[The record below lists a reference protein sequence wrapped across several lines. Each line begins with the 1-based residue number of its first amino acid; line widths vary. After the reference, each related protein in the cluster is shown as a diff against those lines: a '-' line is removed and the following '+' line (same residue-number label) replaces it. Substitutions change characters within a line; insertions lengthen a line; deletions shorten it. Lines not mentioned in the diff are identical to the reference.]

1 MLRIVVLA
9 AIMAACASCKPG
21 APDDPFGHGAST
33 STAPGRG
40 PMRRSASAPN
50 EVLAGKHRAPVKLE
64 GRIPVPGGS
73 AIVYTYGRLQSHLGE
88 RAAAGHD
95 VVAELAA
102 ERQRCDD
109 ARAALAPGERE
120 WIEAEYP
127 SCEALA
133 ATTLF
138 GDDSLVPE
146 CKTLAVAYFDADGTL
161 LSQVD
166 VGGPCVWKLGS
177 LEAYD
182 LTPEPDAELM
192 LIAMFERFGELTGGG
207 WGRTR
212 EATSLHVLAIHPG
225 VELALQLE
233 VDLGESSAG
242 DKCNTGIER
251 SARVAGVGVLEVYS
265 RPWNDCTQAP
275 CIDAAEAE
283 EAEAAGEPV
292 EEELPSCQVEP
303 VTAAR
308 TRWVPDER
316 SWTVLEEFAY
326 EGTQLPDGIQR

>member
-1 MLRIVVLA
+1 MLRIVVFA
-9 AIMAACASCKPG
+9 AIVPACASCKPG
-21 APDDPFGHGAST
+21 APDDPIGYGAST
-33 STAPGRG
+33 SNAPGRG
-40 PMRRSASAPN
+40 PVRRSASAPN

-73 AIVYTYGRLQSHLGE
+73 AIVYTYGRLQSYLGE

-102 ERQRCDD
+102 EQQRCNDE
-109 ARAALAPGERE
+109 RAALDPSQRE
-120 WIEAEYP
+120 WVEAEYP

-138 GDDSLVPE
+138 GDDQLVPE
-146 CKTLAVAYFDADGTL
+146 CKALAVAYFDADGTL

-166 VGGPCVWKLGS
+166 VGDPCVWKLGS

-192 LIAMFERFGELTGGG
+192 LIATFERFGELTGG

-212 EATSLHVLAIHPG
+212 EATSLHVLAIQPG
-225 VELALQLE
+225 VELTLQLE
-233 VDLGESSAG
+233 VDLGESAA
-242 DKCNTGIER
+242 DDDCNTGIER
-251 SARVAGVGVLEVYS
+251 SARVAGVGVLEVFS
-265 RPWNDCTQAP
+265 QPWNDCTREP
-275 CIDAAEAE
+275 CLGAAEAE
-283 EAEAAGEPV
+283 EAEAAGEPMV
-292 EEELPSCQVEP
+292 EELPICHVEP

-308 TRWVPDER
+308 TRWVPEER

>member
-1 MLRIVVLA
+1 MPRAVVLA
-9 AIMAACASCKPG
+9 AIVSACISCKPG

-33 STAPGRG
+33 SKVPGRG
-40 PMRRSASAPN
+40 PMRRSAGAPN
-50 EVLAGKHRAPVKLE
+50 EVLAGKHRAPVTLE
-64 GRIPVPGGS
+64 GRIPVSGGS
-73 AIVYTYGRLQSHLGE
+73 AIVYTYGRLQSYLGE
-88 RAAAGHD
+88 RSAAGHD

-102 ERQRCDD
+102 EQQRCDD
-109 ARAALAPGERE
+109 ERAALDPGERE
-120 WIEAEYP
+120 WIEAEYQ
-127 SCEALA
+127 SCEAIA

-146 CKTLAVAYFDADGTL
+146 CKALAVAYFAADGTL

-182 LTPEPDAELM
+182 LTPEPDTELM
-192 LIAMFERFGELTGGG
+192 LIATFERFGELTRGG
-207 WGRTR
+207 WGRTQ
-212 EATSLHVLAIHPG
+212 EATSLHVLAIRPG

-233 VDLGESSAG
+233 VELDVSTEGG
-242 DKCNTGIER
+242 NCNSGIER

-265 RPWNDCTQAP
+265 RPWNDCAQES
-275 CIDAAEAE
+275 CIDATEAE

-292 EEELPSCQVEP
+292 EELPICQVEP

-308 TRWVPDER
+308 TRWVPEER

>member
-1 MLRIVVLA
+1 MLRAVVLA
-9 AIMAACASCKPG
+9 AIVSACISCRPG

-33 STAPGRG
+33 SNVPGRG
-40 PMRRSASAPN
+40 PVRRSAAAPN

-73 AIVYTYGRLQSHLGE
+73 AIVYTYGRLQSYLGE

-109 ARAALAPGERE
+109 ARAALDPGERE
-120 WIEAEYP
+120 RIEAEYP

-133 ATTLF
+133 GTTLF

-146 CKTLAVAYFDADGTL
+146 CKALAVAYFDADGTL

-192 LIAMFERFGELTGGG
+192 LIAMFERFGELTPG
-207 WGRTR
+207 WGRTQ

-233 VDLGESSAG
+233 VELDVSTGGGS
-242 DKCNTGIER
+242 CNSGIER
-251 SARVAGVGVLEVYS
+251 SARVAEVGVLEVYS
-265 RPWNDCTQAP
+265 RPWSDCTQES

-283 EAEAAGEPV
+283 EARAAGEPV
-292 EEELPSCQVEP
+292 EELPSCKVEP

-308 TRWVPDER
+308 ARWVPEER
-316 SWTVLEEFAY
+316 SWTVLEEFTY
-326 EGTQLPDGIQR
+326 GGMELPDGIQR

>member
-1 MLRIVVLA
+1 MPRAVVLA
-9 AIMAACASCKPG
+9 AIVAVCISCKPG

-33 STAPGRG
+33 STVPGGRQV
-40 PMRRSASAPN
+40 RRSAAAPN

-73 AIVYTYGRLQSHLGE
+73 AVVYTYGRLQSYLGE

-109 ARAALAPGERE
+109 ARAALDPADRERVE
-120 WIEAEYP
+120 GEYP

-133 ATTLF
+133 GTTLF
-138 GDDSLVPE
+138 GDEQLVPE
-146 CKTLAVAYFDADGTL
+146 CEALAVAYFDADGTL

-166 VGGPCVWKLGS
+166 VGGSCVDQLRS

-182 LTPEPDAELM
+182 LTPAPDDELM
-192 LIAMFERFGELTGGG
+192 LLATFVRFGELTLGG
-207 WGRTR
+207 WGQQQEQTR
-212 EATSLHVLAIHPG
+212 MHVLAIEPG
-225 VELALQLE
+225 GGIALQLVVE
-233 VDLGESSAG
+233 LDESAEAG
-242 DKCNTGIER
+242 NCGIGIER
-251 SARVAGVGVLEVYS
+251 SARVAKIGVIEVYS
-265 RPWNDCTQAP
+265 RPWSDCAKEA
-275 CIDAAEAE
+275 CIDATEAE
-283 EAEAAGEPV
+283 EARAAGEPV
-292 EEELPSCQVEP
+292 EELPSCPVEP

-308 TRWVPDER
+308 TRWVPEER